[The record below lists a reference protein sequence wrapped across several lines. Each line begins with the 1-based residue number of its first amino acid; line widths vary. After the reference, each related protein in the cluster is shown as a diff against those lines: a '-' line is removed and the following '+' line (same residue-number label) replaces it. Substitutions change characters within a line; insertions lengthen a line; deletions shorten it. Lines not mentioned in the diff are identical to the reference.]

1 MGTENDGNGQLF
13 DIQSKNV
20 NGRSILYYNLLKK
33 RERRVEKLMREKN
46 EKENKIWSVNDKIG
60 QADTYPKISRERK
73 YDTTEML
80 TKR

>member
-1 MGTENDGNGQLF
+1 
-13 DIQSKNV
+13 
-20 NGRSILYYNLLKK
+20 
-33 RERRVEKLMREKN
+33 MREKN

-73 YDTTEML
+73 YNTTEML